1 MGVFV
6 LCPKPQNKVPESRS
20 TSQWGGF
27 LRIDAPTKSTPH
39 KPKEHIN
46 PTPTMRHC
54 AHHRQ
59 PFSSAIA
66 HNFFCQLCDMRQ
78 NIMCNDS
85 HRHL

>member
-46 PTPTMRHC
+46 PPPQCGT
-54 AHHRQ
+54 AHTTAN
-59 PFSSAIA
+59 PSAPLLLTTFSA
-66 HNFFCQLCDMRQ
+66 NYVT
-78 NIMCNDS
+78 
-85 HRHL
+85 